1 MYMYKALTCYAAT
14 RYGGFFLWGSPPL
27 GPHASGTQALLAVW
41 KMKADTYHWGAPSSK
56 APMVVGG
63 GPNSDASP
71 FGAWGAHA
79 ASSESQDLAGMQQRT
94 EQHVQQVKETERR
107 ILQKVEETR
116 QIGASTLTQLHMQ
129 HEQLDRVATAQ
140 HEIDG
145 NLATTDRL
153 LRGMESW
160 RGAFVNTVSGWFDS
174 SADSTAPPP
183 AAGRERAGG
192 GGGGGG
198 GGASRAPAAS
208 VWPPQQAAA
217 AELDS
222 VGQISQVVSDLRTQA
237 ELINQEL
244 RGQSGQLD
252 GINDVADRNA
262 AGLQRNA
269 QRTRNLR

>member
-174 SADSTAPPP
+174 ADINVPPP
-183 AAGRERAGG
+183 AVERAGG
-192 GGGGGG
+192 GGGGR
-198 GGASRAPAAS
+198 SAPTAS
-208 VWPPQQAAA
+208 VWPPQQSAA

-237 ELINQEL
+237 ELINSEL

-252 GINDVADRNA
+252 SINDVADRNA

>member
-1 MYMYKALTCYAAT
+1 
-14 RYGGFFLWGSPPL
+14 
-27 GPHASGTQALLAVW
+27 
-41 KMKADTYHWGAPSSK
+41 MKADTYHWGAPSSK

-63 GPNSDASP
+63 APNSDASP

-79 ASSESQDLAGMQQRT
+79 ASSESQDLASTQRRT
-94 EQHVQQVKETERR
+94 EHHTQQVKETERR
-107 ILQKVEETR
+107 ILQQVEETR

-140 HEIDG
+140 QEIDG

-160 RGAFVNTVSGWFDS
+160 RGAFVNTVTGWFDS
-174 SADSTAPPP
+174 GDRNAPPP
-183 AAGRERAGG
+183 AAGRPERAGG
-192 GGGGGG
+192 GGGGG
-198 GGASRAPAAS
+198 AHRAPTAS
-208 VWPPQQAAA
+208 VWPPQQSAA

-222 VGQISQVVSDLRTQA
+222 VGKISQAVSDLRTQA
-237 ELINQEL
+237 ELINSEL

-262 AGLQRNA
+262 AGLRRNA

>member
-1 MYMYKALTCYAAT
+1 
-14 RYGGFFLWGSPPL
+14 
-27 GPHASGTQALLAVW
+27 
-41 KMKADTYHWGAPSSK
+41 MKADTYHWGAPSHK

-63 GPNSDASP
+63 APNSDASP

-79 ASSESQDLAGMQQRT
+79 ASSESQDLASTQRQAEHHT
-94 EQHVQQVKETERR
+94 QQVKETERR

-140 HEIDG
+140 QEIGG

-174 SADSTAPPP
+174 ADRNAPPP
-183 AAGRERAGG
+183 AAGRLERAGG
-192 GGGGGG
+192 GGGGR
-198 GGASRAPAAS
+198 SAPTAS
-208 VWPPQQAAA
+208 VWPPQQSAA

-237 ELINQEL
+237 ELINSEL

-252 GINDVADRNA
+252 SINDVADRNA